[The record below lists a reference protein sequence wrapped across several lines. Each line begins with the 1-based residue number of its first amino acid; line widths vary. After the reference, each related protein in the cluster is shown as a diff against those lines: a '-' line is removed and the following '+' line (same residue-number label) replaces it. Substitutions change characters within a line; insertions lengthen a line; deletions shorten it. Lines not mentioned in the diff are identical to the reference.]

1 MLLTLLTVW
10 KTSPF
15 SFPAGTMEGAEEK
28 KKQVPIVPETLK
40 IKGKDFREIKIKC
53 FRKKFAQ
60 KMLRKARRKLIHEK
74 ANHFT
79 RNTGICELHLNWNLN
94 GYSGKTSF
102 QLLCTHGTQIG
113 ICHQDQRC
121 QWIEHKV
128 SEGIA
133 ASFFLS
139 DLQWYLCEVNK
150 VSINILRIVESDIAC
165 CCCQLAS
172 VVSDCA
178 TP

>member
-1 MLLTLLTVW
+1 MLLTLLTVS

-28 KKQVPIVPETLK
+28 KKKVPIVPETLK

-79 RNTGICELHLNWNLN
+79 RNTGICELHLN
-94 GYSGKTSF
+94 
-102 QLLCTHGTQIG
+102 
-113 ICHQDQRC
+113 
-121 QWIEHKV
+121 
-128 SEGIA
+128 
-133 ASFFLS
+133 
-139 DLQWYLCEVNK
+139 
-150 VSINILRIVESDIAC
+150 
-165 CCCQLAS
+165 
-172 VVSDCA
+172 
-178 TP
+178 